1 MNASD
6 VIRMQQAQTTL
17 QGYGNQLRK
26 QYGPFV
32 PAAGGGTQF
41 GLGDCSACS
50 DSCVSSLF
58 DCSGANGNFRYLNTN
73 FPSYQFADLVY
84 AGLTGDS
91 VLQMGSSV
99 AITTTAG
106 SECGLGVKTTLMKR
120 QSPAICPQ
128 FELTYPLT

>member
-6 VIRMQQAQTTL
+6 VIRMRQAQATL
-17 QGYGNQLRK
+17 QGFGNQLRK

-32 PAAGGGTQF
+32 TTAGGGTQF
-41 GLGDCSACS
+41 GLGDCSACT
-50 DSCVSSLF
+50 DACTSSLF

-73 FPSYQFADLVY
+73 FPSYQYADLVY
-84 AGLTGDS
+84 AGLAGDS
-91 VLQMGSSV
+91 VLQEGSSV

-106 SECGLGVKTTLMKR
+106 ECGTAVKTTLMKR
-120 QSPAICPQ
+120 QNPAICPQ